1 MWKKEDG
8 RSHNCYKNTE
18 EKGDMFPYLFGM
30 SSYDLMMNLGT
41 AAGIAVLIWSFY
53 RRVPSWKL
61 TIQNF
66 GLSLAAVLLGS
77 RGANLVR
84 MMNDLKGRSVAEQL
98 IRAIEDPAGNH
109 FLGRVLAAGI
119 LYLPIAAVWAKRAGK
134 KGGTEEKKLWQA
146 GTDSLCLFF
155 VLQHLGN
162 RLGCFGRGCCYGI
175 AYQGPGAVFY
185 SQGVPA
191 QDGIAYSVFPS
202 QLFEAVLMLVL
213 LAGFLWLYWREK
225 ALLPW
230 FCLGFG
236 GSIWLSEFFMDHKGI
251 WLLAGMDVIQYSA
264 LFLAAAGAWQ
274 FWRKRKKS

>member
-1 MWKKEDG
+1 
-8 RSHNCYKNTE
+8 
-18 EKGDMFPYLFGM
+18 MFPYLFGM

-98 IRAIEDPAGNH
+98 IRVIEDPAGNH

-134 KGGTEEKKLWQA
+134 KGEQRKRSSGRRGRTA
-146 GTDSLCLFF
+146 CACSLSC
-155 VLQHLGN
+155 
-162 RLGCFGRGCCYGI
+162 
-175 AYQGPGAVFY
+175 
-185 SQGVPA
+185 
-191 QDGIAYSVFPS
+191 
-202 QLFEAVLMLVL
+202 
-213 LAGFLWLYWREK
+213 
-225 ALLPW
+225 
-230 FCLGFG
+230 
-236 GSIWLSEFFMDHKGI
+236 SIWVTGWAALGEGAAMG
-251 WLLAGMDVIQYSA
+251 LLIRGRAPFSTARECLLRMGSLIRYFPAS
-264 LFLAAAGAWQ
+264 FL
-274 FWRKRKKS
+274 KRS

>member
-1 MWKKEDG
+1 MKNIVKRWKIPGEGHYFVEKKRTG

-18 EKGDMFPYLFGM
+18 EKGEMLSCIGM

-119 LYLPIAAVWAKRAGK
+119 LYSADCGSWGKKSRK
-134 KGGTEEKKLWQA
+134 KGGTEEKKLSA
-146 GTDSLCLFF
+146 GGDRQPVPVLC
-155 VLQHLGN
+155 
-162 RLGCFGRGCCYGI
+162 
-175 AYQGPGAVFY
+175 
-185 SQGVPA
+185 PA
-191 QDGIAYSVFPS
+191 ASG
-202 QLFEAVLMLVL
+202 
-213 LAGFLWLYWREK
+213 
-225 ALLPW
+225 
-230 FCLGFG
+230 
-236 GSIWLSEFFMDHKGI
+236 
-251 WLLAGMDVIQYSA
+251 
-264 LFLAAAGAWQ
+264 
-274 FWRKRKKS
+274 

>member
-1 MWKKEDG
+1 MAGQLIG
-8 RSHNCYKNTE
+8 RSRIRREIISWDECWLQE
-18 EKGDMFPYLFGM
+18 SLSADCG
-30 SSYDLMMNLGT
+30 SLG
-41 AAGIAVLIWSFY
+41 
-53 RRVPSWKL
+53 KK
-61 TIQNF
+61 
-66 GLSLAAVLLGS
+66 S
-77 RGANLVR
+77 R
-84 MMNDLKGRSVAEQL
+84 
-98 IRAIEDPAGNH
+98 
-109 FLGRVLAAGI
+109 
-119 LYLPIAAVWAKRAGK
+119 

-225 ALLPW
+225 RCCPGSVWALGAVSGCRNFLWITKGSGFWQEWMSFSILPFFW
-230 FCLGFG
+230 QRRERGSFGEKEKNCKLG
-236 GSIWLSEFFMDHKGI
+236 
-251 WLLAGMDVIQYSA
+251 
-264 LFLAAAGAWQ
+264 Q
-274 FWRKRKKS
+274 FPLD

>member
-1 MWKKEDG
+1 
-8 RSHNCYKNTE
+8 
-18 EKGDMFPYLFGM
+18 MFPYLFGM
-30 SSYDLMMNLGT
+30 SSYDLMMNLET

-98 IRAIEDPAGNH
+98 IRVIEDPAGNH

-119 LYLPIAAVWAKRAGK
+119 LYLPIAAVWARRAGK

-191 QDGIAYSVFPS
+191 QDGIAYSVFPAS
-202 QLFEAVLMLVL
+202 
-213 LAGFLWLYWREK
+213 FL
-225 ALLPW
+225 
-230 FCLGFG
+230 
-236 GSIWLSEFFMDHKGI
+236 
-251 WLLAGMDVIQYSA
+251 
-264 LFLAAAGAWQ
+264 
-274 FWRKRKKS
+274 KRS